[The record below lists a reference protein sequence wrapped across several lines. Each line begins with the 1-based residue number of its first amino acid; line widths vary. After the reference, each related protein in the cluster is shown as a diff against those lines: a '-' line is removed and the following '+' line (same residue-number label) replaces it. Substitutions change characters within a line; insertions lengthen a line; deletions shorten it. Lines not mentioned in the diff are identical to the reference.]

1 MTDRRNFIKAGIV
14 RGLGLVT
21 YPSLLYGSD
30 TGAGKRVGIIG
41 LDTSHSVAF
50 TKVLNSADSGN
61 TYSGYKVVA
70 AYPHG
75 SLDIESS
82 VERIAGFTEQVKEFG
97 VTIAGS
103 VEEMLTM
110 VDVVL
115 LETNDGRR
123 HLEQA
128 LPVLKTGK
136 RMFIDKPMAASLADA
151 MAIFYASEKYGVP
164 VFSASSLRY
173 INGAAD
179 IRNGKSGRVLGA
191 DVFSPASLE
200 ETHPD
205 LFWYGIHGVEMLFT
219 VMGTGC
225 KTVSRAYTEGADVV
239 VGVWNDD
246 RIGTFRGLRIGKRE
260 YGGTVFAEK
269 ENKELGPYAGYNPL
283 LMEIVKYFDSGVIPI
298 DSEETL
304 EILAF
309 MEAADI
315 SKKKGGKPVSMEK
328 IMEKARR
335 ASQRKE

>member
-1 MTDRRNFIKAGIV
+1 KA
-14 RGLGLVT
+14 
-21 YPSLLYGSD
+21 
-30 TGAGKRVGIIG
+30 
-41 LDTSHSVAF
+41 
-50 TKVLNSADSGN
+50 LNSEDAGN
-61 TYSGYKVVA
+61 TYRGYKVVA

-82 VERIAGFTEQVKEFG
+82 VERIAGYSEQVKEMG
-97 VTIAGS
+97 VKISGS
-103 VEEMLTM
+103 IEEMLTM

-123 HLEQA
+123 HFEQA
-128 LPVLKTGK
+128 IPVLKAGK

-151 MAIFYASEKYGVP
+151 MAIFDASDKYGVP

-173 INGAAD
+173 ITGAIDA
-179 IRNGKSGRVLGA
+179 RNGQSGKVLGA
-191 DVFSPASLE
+191 DVYSPASLE
-200 ETHPD
+200 ATHPD

-225 KTVSRAYTEGADVV
+225 KTVSRAHTEGADVV
-239 VGVWNDD
+239 MGVWSDH
-246 RIGTFRGLRIGKRE
+246 RIGTFRGLRSGKRG

-283 LMEIVKYFDSGVIPI
+283 LMEIIKYFDSGVIPI
-298 DSEETL
+298 NEDETL

-315 SKKKGGKPVSMEK
+315 SKKKGGKPVKMEK
-328 IMEKARR
+328 VMQKAKKE
-335 ASQRKE
+335 SNKRKY